1 MAEYTK
7 TIDGIVSI
15 KPVLDWAYQLIT
27 KGLIAGPVELVVRR
41 PLEIRSLPA
50 NNKQWAVLG
59 DIAKQLEWYGTK
71 MDSEDWKVLL
81 SNEYSPQRIIPAI
94 SGGFCVLNFRTS
106 KASKAEMSDLIEI
119 YYAFGS
125 SKGVQWSEPAL
136 KEYESYSKAQ

>member
-1 MAEYTK
+1 MGEHTK
-7 TIDGIVSI
+7 IIDGIVSI

-27 KGLIAGPVELVVRR
+27 KGLIEGPVELVVRR

-59 DIAKQLEWYGTK
+59 DIAEQLEWHGTK
-71 MDSEDWKVLL
+71 MDAESWKILL
-81 SNEYSPQRIIPAI
+81 TNEFRPQTIIPAI

-125 SKGVQWSEPAL
+125 SKGVKWSEPAL
-136 KEYESYSKAQ
+136 KEFEKYRQAQ